1 MATGRLPWAR
11 SSIVQLCSRCRRLRA
26 RISSPC
32 IGWTLGERLGV
43 DRAGLTLAPTGTAC
57 RLFAPTVRY
66 DWSVT
71 LGAFFDCTAMFVLQ
85 TPQGATLVTL
95 HSMYILRA
103 LGCCSRRP
111 VAGSHRH
118 SIPPFRSNSKVARFR
133 MARWRLVGYLGR
145 VLRLYSS
152 VRAAYASGRVSRHP
166 ASDGHSASDWVL

>member
-71 LGAFFDCTAMFVLQ
+71 LGAFFDCTALFALQ
-85 TPQGATLVTL
+85 TPQGAYLVTL
-95 HSMYILRA
+95 HRMDTRRA
-103 LGCCSRRP
+103 VLCPAHRYQPRANRP
-111 VAGSHRH
+111 
-118 SIPPFRSNSKVARFR
+118 F
-133 MARWRLVGYLGR
+133 LL
-145 VLRLYSS
+145 
-152 VRAAYASGRVSRHP
+152 
-166 ASDGHSASDWVL
+166 